1 MSESELYIREL
12 RCKKQ
17 YHLAIALGKELL
29 SVYPDSNIIR
39 EEMALSHYWI
49 DSDNLDHKYK
59 GNRLLNEI
67 EESRHGD
74 VDVMNRVQF
83 NKKFFMQVLDK
94 HEETRPYKPYEVS
107 LYKLPLVT
115 FSITTCRRLDL
126 FIRTMTG
133 FLENCLDRHLIHRWI
148 CIDDNSSEEDRQ
160 TMKEM
165 FPFFEFVWKTPE
177 EKGHPESMQII
188 TNMVKTPY
196 LIHVEDDRMLL
207 DKRHYIKDMIDIF
220 NHDRSIG
227 QVAFNHNYME
237 TVNDDI
243 KGGDLQKTGNNVF
256 YYVHEYC
263 PTDEDKVRF
272 FKKHGCCVSCNYY
285 PHFTLS
291 PSMVRTAVFNKV
303 AFNKEKSFEFNFGL
317 RYVASGFKTVFL
329 PGFHIKHIGRLT
341 SEINDFN
348 KYNAYDLLD
357 TEQFQEKTRYK
368 SFLINLD
375 RRPDR
380 MEQIEKQKAHLPAD
394 MERVSACDGTK
405 LIVNPRLRSLCRRKG
420 NYFMRPGVIG
430 CALSHLKLYDR
441 LLHHEPDDIDGY
453 VVFEDDVTVDE
464 NFLKQMRRTFTI
476 TENKGERPDLIFFTT
491 VPRFFD
497 KHHFSV
503 KGIVRK
509 RTLKEIAEDSVG
521 GTGCYYISKKGAK
534 AVLDYLELHTLDVA
548 IDIVLFRLAPKIVIF
563 FVQPPI
569 ITQYEKNAVSDVQAD
584 YYSRSPLYEDVVL
597 EDDYDKHIVY
607 NSEGKMDLFENLEW
621 KQEEVPDER
630 APMDDDE
637 SGSSSEY
644 EDSFEEAS
652 SDEKK

>member
-12 RCKKQ
+12 RCKKL
-17 YHLAIALGKELL
+17 YHLATVLGRELL
-29 SVYPDSNIIR
+29 GVYPNSNIIR
-39 EEMALSHYWI
+39 EEMALSYYWM
-49 DSDNLDHKYK
+49 DSDDLENNYK

-74 VDVMNRVQF
+74 EDIMNRVQF

-94 HEETRPYKPYEVS
+94 HEEARPYKPYDAP
-107 LYKLPLVT
+107 LCKLPLVT

-133 FLENCLDRHLIHRWI
+133 FLENCLDRRLIHRWI
-148 CIDDNSSEEDRQ
+148 CVDDNSSEEDRQ

-177 EKGHPESMQII
+177 EKGHPESMHMI
-188 TNMVKTPY
+188 TNMVNTPY
-196 LIHVEDDRMLL
+196 LLHIEDDRMLL

-243 KGGDLQKTGNNVF
+243 KGGDLKKTNNGVF
-256 YYVHEYC
+256 YYEHEYC

-272 FKKHGCCVSCNYY
+272 YKKHGRCVSCNYY
-285 PHFTLS
+285 PHYTLS
-291 PSMVRTAVFNKV
+291 PSMVRTAVFNRV
-303 AFNKEKSFEFNFGL
+303 TFNKEKSFEFNFGL

-341 SEINDFN
+341 SEMNDFN

-368 SFLINLD
+368 SFLVNLD

-380 MEQIEKQKAHLPAD
+380 MDAISKQRQNLPAD

-405 LIVNPRLRSLCRRKG
+405 LIVNPRLRSLCRNG

-441 LLHHEPDDIDGY
+441 LLHREDADIDGY
-453 VVFEDDVTVDE
+453 VIFEDDVTADE
-464 NFLKQMRRTFTI
+464 NFLKQMKRTFTI

-491 VPRFFD
+491 VPRFFN

-509 RTLKEIAEDSVG
+509 RTLDEIAEDSVG
-521 GTGCYYISKKGAK
+521 GTGCYYISRKGAK
-534 AVLDYLELHTLDVA
+534 AVLDYIEKRTLDVA
-548 IDIVLFRLAPKIVIF
+548 IDVILFRLAPKIVIF

-569 ITQYEKNAVSDVQAD
+569 ITQYEENAVSDVQAD
-584 YYSRSPLYEDVVL
+584 YSSRSPLYEDNIP
-597 EDDYDKHIVY
+597 EEGWAKHIIY
-607 NSEGKMDLFENLEW
+607 NSEGKMDLFEQLQW
-621 KQEEVPDER
+621 KQEDV
-630 APMDDDE
+630 AL
-637 SGSSSEY
+637 SSS
-644 EDSFEEAS
+644 SSSS
-652 SDEKK
+652 SDE

>member
-17 YHLAIALGKELL
+17 YHLATALGRELL
-29 SVYPDSNIIR
+29 NIYPNSNIIR
-39 EEMALSHYWI
+39 EEMALSYYWI
-49 DSDNLDHKYK
+49 DSDSLDHKYK

-74 VDVMNRVQF
+74 VDIMNRVQF
-83 NKKFFMQVLDK
+83 NKKFFMQILDK
-94 HEETRPYKPYEVS
+94 HEEARSFKPYDIS
-107 LYKLPLVT
+107 LCKLPIVT

-148 CIDDNSSEEDRQ
+148 CVDDNSSEEDRK
-160 TMKEM
+160 TMKDM
-165 FPFFEFVWKTPE
+165 FPFFEFVWKAPG
-177 EKGHPESMQII
+177 EKGHPESMHII

-263 PTDEDKVRF
+263 PTDEDKIRF
-272 FKKHGCCVSCNYY
+272 FKKHGRCVSCNYY

-291 PSMVRTAVFNKV
+291 PSMVRTAIFNKV
-303 AFNKEKSFEFNFGL
+303 IFNKEKSFEFNFGL
-317 RYVASGFKTVFL
+317 RYVGAGFKTVFL

-341 SEINDFN
+341 SEMNDFN

-357 TEQFQEKTRYK
+357 TEQFQEKTRFK

-380 MEQIEKQKAHLPAD
+380 MEQIEKQRVNLPAD
-394 MERVSACDGTK
+394 MERVSACDGTR
-405 LIVNPRLRSLCRRKG
+405 LVVNPRLRSLCRRKG

-430 CALSHLKLYDR
+430 CALSHLRLYDR
-441 LLHHEPDDIDGY
+441 LLHHEADDVDGY

-464 NFLKQMRRTFTI
+464 NFLNQMRRTFTI

-509 RTLKEIAEDSVG
+509 RTLEEIAEDSVG
-521 GTGCYYISKKGAK
+521 GTGCYYISKRGAK
-534 AVLDYLELHTLDVA
+534 AVLDYIEEHTLDVA
-548 IDIVLFRLAPKIVIF
+548 IDIILFRLAPKIVIF

-569 ITQYEKNAVSDVQAD
+569 ITQYEENAVSDVQED
-584 YYSRSPLYEDVVL
+584 YYSRSPLYEDVVS
-597 EDDYDKHIVY
+597 EDGYDKHLIY

-621 KQEEVPDER
+621 QEAVPSAGSSDK
-630 APMDDDE
+630 
-637 SGSSSEY
+637 SSSES
-644 EDSFEEAS
+644 EPDSEVSTEAITS
-652 SDEKK
+652 ASDED

>member
-1 MSESELYIREL
+1 MSEYELYIREL
-12 RCKKQ
+12 RCKKL
-17 YHLAIALGKELL
+17 YHLAITLGKELL
-29 SVYPDSNIIR
+29 SVYQNSNIIR
-39 EEMALSHYWI
+39 EEMALSYYWI
-49 DSDNLDHKYK
+49 DSDDIENKYK

-67 EESRHGD
+67 EESRHGEESL
-74 VDVMNRVQF
+74 MTRVQF
-83 NKKFFMQVLDK
+83 NKKFFMQILDK
-94 HEETRPYKPYEVS
+94 YEETRVYKPYEVS
-107 LYKLPLVT
+107 LCKLPLVT

-133 FLENCLDRHLIHRWI
+133 FLENCMDRHLIHRWI
-148 CIDDNSSEEDRQ
+148 CVDDNSSEEDKQ
-160 TMKEM
+160 TMKEL

-177 EKGHPESMQII
+177 EKGHPKSMQMI
-188 TNMVKTPY
+188 TNMVNTPY

-220 NHDRSIG
+220 NHDKSIG

-243 KGGDLQKTGNNVF
+243 KGGDLQKTKNNVF

-263 PTDEDKVRF
+263 PTNEDKTNF
-272 FKKHGCCVSCNYY
+272 FNKHGHGLSCNYY

-303 AFNKEKSFEFNFGL
+303 TFNNEKMFEFNFGL
-317 RYVASGFKTVFL
+317 RYVFSGFKTVFL

-341 SEINDFN
+341 CERNDFD

-380 MEQIEKQKAHLPAD
+380 MDNINKQRLHLPED

-405 LIVNPRLRSLCRRKG
+405 LLVNPRLRSLCKNG

-430 CALSHLKLYDR
+430 CALSHLKLYVR
-441 LLHHEPDDIDGY
+441 LLHESDDIDGY
-453 VVFEDDVTVDE
+453 VIFEDDVIADE

-476 TENKGERPDLIFFTT
+476 IENKGDQPDLIFFTT
-491 VPRFFD
+491 VPKFYD
-497 KHHFSV
+497 KHHFST

-509 RTLKEIAEDSVG
+509 KTLEDIIEDSVG
-521 GTGCYYISKKGAK
+521 GTGCYYISKKGAQV
-534 AVLDYLELHTLDVA
+534 VLDYIEEHTLDVA
-548 IDIVLFRLAPKIVIF
+548 IDIVLFKLAPKIGIF
-563 FVQPPI
+563 FVLPPI
-569 ITQYEKNAVSDVQAD
+569 ITQYDENTISDVQAD
-584 YYSRSPLYEDVVL
+584 YNVRSPLYENNVP
-597 EDDYDKHIVY
+597 DDDWDKHIIY
-607 NSEGKMDLFENLEW
+607 NSEGKIDLFENLKW
-621 KQEEVPDER
+621 KVDIER
-630 APMDDDE
+630 LITATP
-637 SGSSSEY
+637 
-644 EDSFEEAS
+644 
-652 SDEKK
+652 

>member
-1 MSESELYIREL
+1 MSECEHYMREL
-12 RCKKQ
+12 RCRRQ
-17 YHLAIALGKELL
+17 YHLATALGRELL
-29 SVYPDSNIIR
+29 QVYPNSNIIR

-49 DSDNLDHKYK
+49 DSDDVDRKYK

-67 EESRHGD
+67 DESRHGD
-74 VDVMNRVQF
+74 ADLLSRVHF

-94 HEETRPYKPYEVS
+94 HEEARPFKPYDVS
-107 LYKLPLVT
+107 LCKLPLVT
-115 FSITTCRRLDL
+115 FSVTTCRRLDL

-148 CIDDNSSEEDRQ
+148 CVDDNSSEEDRAA
-160 TMKEM
+160 MKEM
-165 FPFFEFVWKTPE
+165 FPFFEFMWKTPE
-177 EKGHPESMQII
+177 EKGHPESMQLIAKK
-188 TNMVKTPY
+188 VETPF
-196 LIHVEDDRMLL
+196 LIHIEDDRMLL

-220 NHDRSIG
+220 NHDGSIG

-243 KGGDLQKTGNNVF
+243 KGGDLEKTGNGVF

-272 FKKHGCCVSCNYY
+272 FKKHGRCVSCNYY

-291 PSMVRTAVFNKV
+291 PSMVRTAIFDKV
-303 AFNKEKSFEFNFGL
+303 AFKKEKSFEFNFGL
-317 RYVASGFKTVFL
+317 RYVAAGFKTVFL

-341 SEINDFN
+341 SEMNDFN

-380 MEQIEKQKAHLPAD
+380 MEEIEKQRANLPAN
-394 MERVSACDGTK
+394 MERVSACDGTQ
-405 LIVNPRLRSLCRRKG
+405 LIVNPRLRALCRNA

-441 LLHHEPDDIDGY
+441 LLHESDDVDGY
-453 VVFEDDVTVDE
+453 VIFEDDVTADE

-509 RTLKEIAEDSVG
+509 RTLEEIAEDSVG
-521 GTGCYYISKKGAK
+521 GTGCYYISKKGAR
-534 AVLDYLELHTLDVA
+534 AALDYIEQNTLDVA
-548 IDIVLFRLAPKIVIF
+548 IDVVLFRLAPELVIF

-569 ITQYEKNAVSDVQAD
+569 ITQYAANALSDVQAD
-584 YYSRSPLYEDVVL
+584 FNLRSPLYEDVVP
-597 EDDYDKHIVY
+597 EDGYDECIIY
-607 NSEGKMDLFENLEW
+607 NSEGKVDLFEKLEW
-621 KQEEVPDER
+621 KEV
-630 APMDDDE
+630 
-637 SGSSSEY
+637 GSSRMS
-644 EDSFEEAS
+644 AS
-652 SDEKK
+652 VIQDMVQASPQSPQPTSI

>member
-12 RCKKQ
+12 RCKKL
-17 YHLAIALGKELL
+17 YHLATALGKELL
-29 SVYPDSNIIR
+29 DVYPNSNIIK
-39 EEMALSHYWI
+39 EEMALSYYWM
-49 DSDNLDHKYK
+49 DSDDLENKYK

-74 VDVMNRVQF
+74 EDIMNRVRF

-94 HEETRPYKPYEVS
+94 HEEARPYRPYDVP
-107 LYKLPLVT
+107 LCKLPLVT

-148 CIDDNSSEEDRQ
+148 CVDDNSSEEDRQ

-188 TNMVKTPY
+188 TNMVSTPY
-196 LIHVEDDRMLL
+196 LIHIEDDRMLL

-220 NHDRSIG
+220 NQDRSVG

-243 KGGDLQKTGNNVF
+243 KGGDLKKTNNNVF
-256 YYVHEYC
+256 YYEHEYS

-272 FKKHGCCVSCNYY
+272 YKKHGRCVSCNYY
-285 PHFTLS
+285 PHYTLS
-291 PSMVRTAVFNKV
+291 PSMVRTAVFNRV
-303 AFNKEKSFEFNFGL
+303 TFNKEKSFEFAFGL

-329 PGFHIKHIGRLT
+329 ARVSCQAHWSFNERDERFG
-341 SEINDFN
+341 N

-380 MEQIEKQKAHLPAD
+380 MEAIEKSAPDHCQPD

-405 LIVNPRLRSLCRRKG
+405 LILNPRLRSLCK
-420 NYFMRPGVIG
+420 NNDY
-430 CALSHLKLYDR
+430 Y
-441 LLHHEPDDIDGY
+441 HETWCDW
-453 VVFEDDVTVDE
+453 
-464 NFLKQMRRTFTI
+464 
-476 TENKGERPDLIFFTT
+476 
-491 VPRFFD
+491 
-497 KHHFSV
+497 
-503 KGIVRK
+503 VR
-509 RTLKEIAEDSVG
+509 
-521 GTGCYYISKKGAK
+521 
-534 AVLDYLELHTLDVA
+534 
-548 IDIVLFRLAPKIVIF
+548 
-563 FVQPPI
+563 
-569 ITQYEKNAVSDVQAD
+569 AVS
-584 YYSRSPLYEDVVL
+584 
-597 EDDYDKHIVY
+597 
-607 NSEGKMDLFENLEW
+607 FE
-621 KQEEVPDER
+621 VI
-630 APMDDDE
+630 
-637 SGSSSEY
+637 
-644 EDSFEEAS
+644 
-652 SDEKK
+652 